1 MVPMMMMLSGP
12 GMKDNDVDGDDDGVG
27 NFTWHEGEPSCKC
40 PFLGRWLNHQVPLKL
55 LIIEEEKI

>member
-1 MVPMMMMLSGP
+1 MMLSGP
-12 GMKDNDVDGDDDGVG
+12 GMKDNDVDGDDDGGG